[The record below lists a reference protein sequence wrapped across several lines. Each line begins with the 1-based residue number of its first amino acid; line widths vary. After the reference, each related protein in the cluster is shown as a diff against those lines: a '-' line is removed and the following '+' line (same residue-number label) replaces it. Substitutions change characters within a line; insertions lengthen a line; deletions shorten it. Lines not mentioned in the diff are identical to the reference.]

1 MRKLLLASV
10 AVLALTASAHA
21 EFFGSSGPTCSGTN
35 SLGALQPILQRNI
48 VDVVT
53 LASPDDP
60 YKVNMDGSHV
70 ITDETTPHKADCKIL
85 LEFSNKAHPSIPL
98 KKVIDD
104 DDNGDSGFT
113 DDDWITYTVQMTDKG
128 DETFVSARWSAT
140 LKTQLEIIK
149 SKAELAKLQKEA
161 AEREAARKAQE
172 AKEEAEAK
180 AKEEAEAKANTVDLT
195 AHCDDG
201 LKYVEHTV
209 IAATN
214 QMTADQLTTTDVT
227 TISPGVCKADMVRAE
242 RKTVDHQ
249 DVFVYNFAQVPYH
262 MTLSGPKILG
272 NDKIAWQYL
281 PFQGQTLPQEML
293 HDEGASYFFSIENLF
308 PNWVRINS
316 TDTYYDANLASPSSK
331 AAIKMDNGIMKM
343 RILHNAPTDKGNSDI
358 DVLEFN
364 CQKKSAKMA
373 NYIPFDKPMAKG
385 NRGEITTDSD
395 WHPVPP
401 TSSEVTFLFK
411 LACGETD
418 TLA

>member
-21 EFFGSSGPTCSGTN
+21 ELFGSSGPTCSGTN

-60 YKVNMDGSHV
+60 YKVNRDGSHV

-161 AEREAARKAQE
+161 A
-172 AKEEAEAK
+172 
-180 AKEEAEAKANTVDLT
+180 
-195 AHCDDG
+195 
-201 LKYVEHTV
+201 
-209 IAATN
+209 
-214 QMTADQLTTTDVT
+214 
-227 TISPGVCKADMVRAE
+227 P
-242 RKTVDHQ
+242 
-249 DVFVYNFAQVPYH
+249 
-262 MTLSGPKILG
+262 
-272 NDKIAWQYL
+272 
-281 PFQGQTLPQEML
+281 
-293 HDEGASYFFSIENLF
+293 
-308 PNWVRINS
+308 
-316 TDTYYDANLASPSSK
+316 
-331 AAIKMDNGIMKM
+331 
-343 RILHNAPTDKGNSDI
+343 
-358 DVLEFN
+358 EF
-364 CQKKSAKMA
+364 
-373 NYIPFDKPMAKG
+373 
-385 NRGEITTDSD
+385 
-395 WHPVPP
+395 
-401 TSSEVTFLFK
+401 
-411 LACGETD
+411 
-418 TLA
+418 